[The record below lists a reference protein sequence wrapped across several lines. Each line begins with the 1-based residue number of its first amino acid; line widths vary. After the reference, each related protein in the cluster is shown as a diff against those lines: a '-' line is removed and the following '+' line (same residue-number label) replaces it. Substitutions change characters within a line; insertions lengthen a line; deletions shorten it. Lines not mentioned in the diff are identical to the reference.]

1 MLLSLRIENFA
12 LVDHLEIGLET
23 GLTVLT
29 GETGAG
35 KSIILDAIDAVL
47 GGKVTSRAVRTG
59 ADRAVVEAVFKLDSD
74 LASWLEQ
81 QEIQPSENAHLV
93 CSREIVASQSSQRS
107 RSRINGVL
115 VNKQQMEQ
123 LRDRLVELT
132 AQGQTVQIG
141 QPPLQREWLDS
152 YGGEALLKQRAI
164 VATAFAAYQQALQAL
179 EKRRKSEQE
188 RLQQLDLFEY
198 QLKELTAANL
208 TEADELD
215 QLEQERKRLSHSV
228 ELQHQSYQVY
238 QALYQNDDGTE
249 ACADLLGKAENTLKE
264 MAEYDTQIEPI
275 LELVSN
281 ALAQVE
287 QAGREINAYGET
299 LEADPQRLQDVQGR
313 IVELKQVCRKYGP
326 TVGDAIALY
335 QRLQADMDELTGGG
349 QSLADLERVYQERQR
364 VLTEACV
371 ALTQQRQA
379 TAKALEERLVSE
391 LKPLAME
398 KVKFQVEISP
408 ASPSALGADRV
419 TFLFSP
425 NPGEPL
431 QPLTE
436 IASGGEMSRFLLALQ
451 ASFSQI
457 DPVGTLVFDEIDV
470 GVSGRVTQAIAEKLH
485 QLSQQHQ
492 VLCVTHQPIVAAM
505 ADHHW
510 RVSKQVIELEK
521 GEERGV
527 RGEERGG
534 ESKEE
539 GAAGETKNLKPS
551 SAAAQSASQN
561 SKLKTQNSSKGDAS
575 QTKLQT
581 LSLPNPL
588 NSVRTVVRITP
599 LDNQQRREELAQLAG
614 GQSTS
619 ETDKDLDAVA
629 YAFADSLLTQAAN
642 LRQARSTDSNGSTAE
657 PKPIVEPKATSEPK
671 TAPESKPVAESKA
684 TVEPKAKAKT
694 RSRK

>member
-12 LVDHLEIGLET
+12 LVDYLELGLGT

-59 ADRAVVEAVFKLDSD
+59 ADRALVEATFQLDPD
-74 LASWLEQ
+74 LKDWLEQ
-81 QEIQPSENAHLV
+81 QDIPPTDAPQLV

-141 QPPLQREWLDS
+141 QPPLQRAWLDS
-152 YGGEALLKQRAI
+152 YGGEPLLKQRSI
-164 VATAFAAYQQALQAL
+164 VGTAFLASQQALQAL
-179 EKRRKSEQE
+179 EKRRRSEQE

-208 TEADELD
+208 TEPDELD

-238 QALYQNDDGTE
+238 QALYQNDEGAE
-249 ACADLLGKAENTLKE
+249 ACADLLGKAETTLRD
-264 MAEYDTQIEPI
+264 MVEYDTQIQPI
-275 LELVSN
+275 LDLVSN

-287 QAGREINAYGET
+287 QAGREINVYGET
-299 LEADPQRLQDVQGR
+299 LEADPQRLQEVQER
-313 IVELKQVCRKYGP
+313 IVELKQICRKYGP
-326 TVGDAIALY
+326 TLGDAIALY

-349 QSLADLERVYQERQR
+349 QSLEDLERTYQERHAA
-364 VLTEACV
+364 LIDAC
-371 ALTQQRQA
+371 ATLTQLRQA
-379 TAKALEERLVSE
+379 TAKDLEERLVNE

-398 KVKFQVEISP
+398 KVKFQVDISP
-408 ASPSALGADRV
+408 APPSALGADRV

-451 ASFSQI
+451 SSFSQI

-485 QLSQQHQ
+485 QLSQHHQ

-505 ADHHW
+505 ADQHL
-510 RVSKQVIELEK
+510 RVSKQVVESGK
-521 GEERGV
+521 GEWTGDSGKSTAKR
-527 RGEERGG
+527 R
-534 ESKEE
+534 KEP
-539 GAAGETKNLKPS
+539 A
-551 SAAAQSASQN
+551 
-561 SKLKTQNSSKGDAS
+561 TQVTTTPD
-575 QTKLQT
+575 
-581 LSLPNPL
+581 PL
-588 NSVRTVVRITP
+588 TDSIRTVVRVAC
-599 LDNQQRREELAQLAG
+599 LDSQQRREELAQLAG
-614 GQSTS
+614 GQSTAGS
-619 ETDKDLDAVA
+619 NGDIDAVA

-642 LRQARSTDSNGSTAE
+642 LRQARSPKSEPAPV
-657 PKPIVEPKATSEPK
+657 PKP
-671 TAPESKPVAESKA
+671 
-684 TVEPKAKAKT
+684 AKAKI
-694 RSRK
+694 SRKG

>member
-1 MLLSLRIENFA
+1 MKA
-12 LVDHLEIGLET
+12 L
-23 GLTVLT
+23 
-29 GETGAG
+29 
-35 KSIILDAIDAVL
+35 
-47 GGKVTSRAVRTG
+47 
-59 ADRAVVEAVFKLDSD
+59 
-74 LASWLEQ
+74 W
-81 QEIQPSENAHLV
+81 V
-93 CSREIVASQSSQRS
+93 C
-107 RSRINGVL
+107 
-115 VNKQQMEQ
+115 
-123 LRDRLVELT
+123 
-132 AQGQTVQIG
+132 
-141 QPPLQREWLDS
+141 LQR
-152 YGGEALLKQRAI
+152 
-164 VATAFAAYQQALQAL
+164 
-179 EKRRKSEQE
+179 
-188 RLQQLDLFEY
+188 
-198 QLKELTAANL
+198 
-208 TEADELD
+208 
-215 QLEQERKRLSHSV
+215 
-228 ELQHQSYQVY
+228 
-238 QALYQNDDGTE
+238 
-249 ACADLLGKAENTLKE
+249 
-264 MAEYDTQIEPI
+264 
-275 LELVSN
+275 
-281 ALAQVE
+281 LAQVE

-326 TVGDAIALY
+326 TLGDAIALH

-349 QSLADLERVYQERQR
+349 QSLEDLERVYEERQS
-364 VLTEACV
+364 VLTEACA
-371 ALTQQRQA
+371 ALTQRRQA

-521 GEERGV
+521 GEKQGAKSEEQ
-527 RGEERGG
+527 GEAG
-534 ESKEE
+534 E
-539 GAAGETKNLKPS
+539 AAETKNLKPS
-551 SAAAQSASQN
+551 SAAAQSAAQN

-575 QTKLQT
+575 RTKLKT
-581 LSLPNPL
+581 PSLANAL
-588 NSVRTVVRITP
+588 DSVRTVVRVTP

-619 ETDKDLDAVA
+619 ETDQNQDAVA

-642 LRQARSTDSNGSTAE
+642 LRQARSTNSNGSTAE
-657 PKPIVEPKATSEPK
+657 PKPVAEPKPA
-671 TAPESKPVAESKA
+671 
-684 TVEPKAKAKT
+684 VEPKAKAKT